1 MGPIAWYLSYNW
13 TWFSYSLL
21 SRVGSLQH
29 HVSAVGVC
37 WRWLHFPD
45 TSVSIFFLSFMII
58 NCFLFFFFMLL
69 SSGCLTFL
77 LCTYSN
83 IFKYFVT
90 ENETIFWQMK
100 GCCWE
105 ISERTCM
112 SCSKYHTEVFVFY
125 YVFYCKHWGVL

>member
-58 NCFLFFFFMLL
+58 NCFLFFFHAALQWLLNFLALYLLKHIWVLCDWKWNNLLTNERMLL
-69 SSGCLTFL
+69 GSIRENMHELFEVPHWSICVL
-77 LCTYSN
+77 LC
-83 IFKYFVT
+83 I
-90 ENETIFWQMK
+90 
-100 GCCWE
+100 
-105 ISERTCM
+105 
-112 SCSKYHTEVFVFY
+112 
-125 YVFYCKHWGVL
+125 LL